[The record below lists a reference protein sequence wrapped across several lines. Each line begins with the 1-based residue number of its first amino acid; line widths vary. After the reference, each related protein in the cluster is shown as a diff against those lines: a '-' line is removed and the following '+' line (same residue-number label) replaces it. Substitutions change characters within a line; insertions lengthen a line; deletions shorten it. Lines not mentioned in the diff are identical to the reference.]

1 MPVLYPV
8 VATLHDEEQVE
19 KIIKIY
25 RKKLQFKFASE
36 VPREGVVLVLVC
48 TGGTEHLVLEAAQTN
63 PHIILLAHKKQNSLP
78 AALEALAGLKTM
90 GIPSKIVFGLDDASL
105 SELKTAIKV
114 FEVVET
120 LKNSRIGIFG
130 FPSPWLNIP
139 HFSRAENLFG
149 VKFVHID
156 LSQVLKE
163 VSNVTSVRELEVNMT
178 ECTEEDFEKALK
190 LFHAVSNIAQREK
203 LQALGIK
210 CFDLIELLNTTGCLA
225 VSLLNDAGT
234 TAGCEADMPATLTM
248 YVLQLL
254 TGTPPFM
261 GNPCSVSEN
270 EILLAHCTIPT
281 QLTESFVLRTHFE
294 SGTGVGIQGKVSKAP
309 VTLAK
314 LDSGFQKMFVAEGKI
329 CEPGLTLPGLCRTQI
344 RIQLKNA
351 RELLKKSLGNHL
363 VLTPGRHEQILKELC
378 DFYGLDV
385 VEI

>member
-1 MPVLYPV
+1 MPILYPV
-8 VATLHDEEQVE
+8 VSPLHDKEKVE
-19 KIIKIY
+19 KVVETY
-25 RKKLQFKFASE
+25 SETLKLEPVFK
-36 VPREGVVLVLVC
+36 VPREGIVLVLVC
-48 TGGTEHLVLEAAQTN
+48 TGGTEHLVLEAAKIN
-63 PHIILLAHKKQNSLP
+63 PHIILLAHKEQNSLP

-114 FEVVET
+114 FEVVEA

-139 HFSRAENLFG
+139 NFSRAENLFG

-163 VSNVTSVRELEVNMT
+163 VSNVTSVRELEADMK
-178 ECTEEDFEKALK
+178 ECTKEDFEKALK
-190 LFHAVSNIAQREK
+190 LFHAVSNIVQREE

-225 VSLLNDAGT
+225 VSLLNDAGI

-254 TGTPPFM
+254 TGNPPFM

-270 EILLAHCTIPT
+270 EIILAHCTIPT
-281 QLTESFVLRTHFE
+281 QLTESFTLRTHFE
-294 SGTGVGIQGKVSKAP
+294 SGTGVGIQGKVFEGP

-314 LDSGFQKMFVAEGKI
+314 LDAGFQKMFVAEGEI
-329 CEPGLTLPGLCRTQI
+329 CESGLTLPGLCRTQVRI
-344 RIQLKNA
+344 RLKNA

-363 VLTPGRHEQILKELC
+363 VLTPGRHEQTLKELC
-378 DFYGLDV
+378 DLYGLDV